1 MTDEMVDVY
10 NKLSKGDFV
19 TVNFGDCV
27 CSDRSRTL
35 MVTSGARTVKC
46 SWAKG
51 GRISRII
58 LKNPDNLGG
67 VRYTLRNDDGRVS
80 LSLGDMATRLN
91 RIEYCKGNN

>member
-1 MTDEMVDVY
+1 MTDEMVEVY
-10 NKLSKGDFV
+10 DKLSKGDFV
-19 TVNFGDCV
+19 TVNFGDCW
-27 CSDRSRTL
+27 SDRSRTL
-35 MVTSGARTVKC
+35 VVTSGARTVKC

-67 VRYTLRNDDGRVS
+67 VRYTLRNDDGRIS

>member
-19 TVNFGDCV
+19 TTYFGDCISNGR
-27 CSDRSRTL
+27 CTTL
-35 MVTSGARTVKC
+35 IVTSGPRTVKC

-80 LSLGDMATRLN
+80 LSVGDMATILFRLD
-91 RIEYCKGNN
+91 YGKGNN